1 MAKVGISELAIRDAH
16 QSLHATRMTTADMLP
31 ACPMLDK
38 IGYKFVEG
46 WGGATYD
53 SCIRF
58 LNEDPWDRLRKLH
71 AAMPN
76 SKIMM
81 LLRAQNLLGY
91 RHYADDVVEKFVA
104 TAAKNGIDVFR
115 IFDACNDP
123 RNMECATK
131 AAKKTGKH
139 VQMAIS
145 YAVTPFH
152 TVEKYAELAKTY
164 ADFGADSIC
173 IKDMSGLLKPYV
185 AYELVKAIK
194 EKVDLPV
201 EIHSHATTGLS
212 VATLLKGAE
221 AGADILDTAISSMSM
236 GTSHSPTETV
246 VEMLKDSPYDTG
258 LDTRALLELAAYFR
272 EIREHYSSL
281 ESKFLG
287 ADTRILVSQ
296 VPGGML
302 SNLESQLKQQGA
314 GGKMDAVLE
323 ELPKVHKD
331 AGYVPLVTPT
341 SQIVGTQAVMNV
353 LMGRYTAMTQDFRN
367 LITGRFG
374 KLPADAN
381 PELVKKALEQNK
393 MDEVVTCRPADLL
406 EPEWDKMLEESK
418 KNGGDGSDEDA
429 LTYAMFPN
437 VAPKFFAERSKGPV
451 DAAATFAKKPEA
463 ASPKDNKGGSYT
475 VTVNGSS
482 YDVTAGPAGDSMS
495 VSVNGVSYDVSF
507 GSSGAKAAPIVQKN
521 AAPAS
526 SVSAGE
532 DVKAPVAGTL
542 LRFEVSN
549 GASVKKGQTVIVL
562 ESMKM
567 ELEVKSPC
575 DGKISFVAQP
585 GVQVAN
591 GQKLATIGGS
601 SASQVASS
609 AAQTPSKATSAAPV
623 SAPAA
628 ASAPKNI
635 ASNGGTPVKAPVA
648 GVALR
653 HAVEEGASVSA
664 EDTILIIES
673 MKMELEIK
681 AGASGK
687 VHFLVSAGSQI
698 SSGQVVAELS

>member
-1 MAKVGISELAIRDAH
+1 MAKVGITELAIRDAH

-38 IGYKFVEG
+38 IGYKYIEG

-71 AAMPN
+71 AALPN
-76 SKIMM
+76 NKIMM

-91 RHYADDVVEKFVA
+91 KHYADDVVDKFVE
-104 TAAKNGIDVFR
+104 TAAKNGIGCFR

-123 RNMECATK
+123 RNMERATK
-131 AAKKTGKH
+131 AAKKSGVD

-145 YAVTPFH
+145 YAVTPYH
-152 TVEKYAELAKTY
+152 TIEKYAELAKTY

-185 AYELVKAIK
+185 AYDLVKAIK
-194 EKVDLPV
+194 SKVDLPV

-212 VATLLKGAE
+212 VATLLKAAE

-246 VEMLKDSPYDTG
+246 VEMLKGTDMDTE
-258 LDTRALLELAAYFR
+258 LDTKALLEIAAYFR
-272 EIREHYSSL
+272 EIRKHYASL

-314 GGKMDAVLE
+314 GDKMDDVLA
-323 ELPKVHKD
+323 ELPRVHKD

-353 LMGRYTAMTQDFRN
+353 LMGRYTTMTQDFRN
-367 LITGRFG
+367 LLVGRFG
-374 KLPADAN
+374 KLPAEPN
-381 PELVKKALEQNK
+381 QELVKKALEQNK
-393 MDEVVTCRPADLL
+393 MDKVVTCRPADLI
-406 EPEWDKMLEESK
+406 EPEWNKMLEESK

-451 DAAATFAKKPEA
+451 DAETAFGAKKEEA
-463 ASPKDNKGGSYT
+463 APKAESKASAGGSYSIT
-475 VTVNGSS
+475 
-482 YDVTAGPAGDSMS
+482 
-495 VSVNGVSYDVSF
+495 VNGVSYNVTSDGKGNINVNGTSYNVAF
-507 GSSGAKAAPIVQKN
+507 GKPG
-521 AAPAS
+521 AAPAAS
-526 SVSAGE
+526 PAPSAPVVTGGTSIPS
-532 DVKAPVAGTL
+532 PVAGTL
-542 LRFEVSN
+542 LRYAVDS
-549 GASVKKGQTVIVL
+549 GASVKRGDTVIVL

-567 ELEVKSPC
+567 ELEVKAPA
-575 DGKISFVAQP
+575 DGVVTFSVQP
-585 GVQVAN
+585 GTQVTA
-591 GQKLATIGGS
+591 GQELGSVGG
-601 SASQVASS
+601 VA
-609 AAQTPSKATSAAPV
+609 AAPAPVSKPAAKAEPAEKAAPV
-623 SAPAA
+623 
-628 ASAPKNI
+628 ASG
-635 ASNGGTPVKAPVA
+635 SGTPVASPVA
-648 GVALR
+648 GTLLKYAVA
-653 HAVEEGASVSA
+653 EGASVNKG
-664 EDTILIIES
+664 DTVVILES
-673 MKMELEIK
+673 MKMELEVK
-681 AGASGK
+681 SPAAGK
-687 VHFLVSAGSQI
+687 IHFAVATGSQVAN
-698 SSGQVVAELS
+698 GQTLAEVQ

>member
-1 MAKVGISELAIRDAH
+1 MSKVGISELAIRDAH

-31 ACPMLDK
+31 ACGMLDK
-38 IGYKFVEG
+38 IGYKYVEG

-76 SKIMM
+76 TKIMM

-91 RHYADDVVEKFVA
+91 KHYADDVVDKFVE
-104 TAAKNGIDVFR
+104 TAAKNGIGCFR

-123 RNMECATK
+123 RNMERATK
-131 AAKKTGKH
+131 AAKKSGVD

-152 TVEKYAELAKTY
+152 TNEKYAELAKTY

-173 IKDMSGLLKPYV
+173 IKDMSGLLKPYE
-185 AYELVKAIK
+185 AYDLVSKIK
-194 EKVDLPV
+194 KVCDLPI

-212 VATLLKGAE
+212 VATLLKAAE

-246 VEMLKDSPYDTG
+246 VEMLKGTDMDTG
-258 LDTRALLELAAYFR
+258 LDTAALLELAAYFR
-272 EIREHYSSL
+272 EIRTHYSSL

-287 ADTRILVSQ
+287 ADTRILLSQ

-314 GGKMDAVLE
+314 GDKMDAVLA

-353 LMGRYTAMTQDFRN
+353 LMGPYKTMTQDFRN
-367 LITGRFG
+367 LITGKFG
-374 KLPADAN
+374 KLPTDAN
-381 PELVKKALEQNK
+381 PDLVKKALEQNG
-393 MDEVVTCRPADLL
+393 MSEVMTCRPADKI
-406 EPEWDKMLEESK
+406 EPEWDKMVEEAK
-418 KNGGDGSDEDA
+418 KAGGDGSDEDT

-437 VAPKFFAERSKGPV
+437 VAPKFFAERAKGPV
-451 DAAATFAKKPEA
+451 DAASTFAKKEA
-463 ASPKDNKGGSYT
+463 
-475 VTVNGSS
+475 
-482 YDVTAGPAGDSMS
+482 PA
-495 VSVNGVSYDVSF
+495 
-507 GSSGAKAAPIVQKN
+507 

-526 SVSAGE
+526 ANGSYTITVNGTSYNVTTNGDNINVNGTSYNVTFGAPGAAPAAAAPAATVVTGGT
-532 DVKAPVAGTL
+532 DVPAPVAGTV
-542 LRFEVSN
+542 LRLVASE
-549 GASVKKGQTVIVL
+549 GAQVKKGDTILMV

-567 ELEVKSPC
+567 ELEVKAPE
-575 DGKISFVAQP
+575 DGKISFCVKQGDQIQA
-585 GVQVAN
+585 
-591 GQKLATIGGS
+591 GQKIAALGGT
-601 SASQVASS
+601 VM
-609 AAQTPSKATSAAPV
+609 AAP
-623 SAPAA
+623 APAA
-628 ASAPKNI
+628 VSTPATPAPAPAASSGAGI
-635 ASNGGTPVKAPVA
+635 PVAAPVA
-648 GVALR
+648 GTLLKYAVA
-653 HAVEEGASVSA
+653 EGAAVQP
-664 EDTILIIES
+664 DTTIIIVES

-681 AGASGK
+681 AGAAGK
-687 VHFLVSAGSQI
+687 VHFVAATGSQI
-698 SSGQVVAELS
+698 SQGQTLAEIQ